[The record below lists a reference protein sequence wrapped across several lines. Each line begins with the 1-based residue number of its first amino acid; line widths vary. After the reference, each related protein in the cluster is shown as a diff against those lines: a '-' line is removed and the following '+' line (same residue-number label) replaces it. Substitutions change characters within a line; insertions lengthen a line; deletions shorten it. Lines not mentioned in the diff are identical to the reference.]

1 MSALIKALVA
11 ARKEIGSAKKGSVNP
26 HFRSKYADLA
36 SVIEAVKEPLENHG
50 LTFVQDCR
58 HATDVG
64 WLVCTVIYHES
75 GEKLELAYVPVLA
88 TKPDAQGWA
97 SGNTYARR
105 YSLQMALG
113 VPAEDDDGNAASKP
127 SAVISPVK
135 EALKGTAVDMELARK
150 IASSLVDLY
159 ADDASSDA
167 DYQAWELI
175 EPMDSDLKLAVWDIL
190 QPHSKVRSWLKKVGD
205 EHRAKA

>member
-1 MSALIKALVA
+1 MSALIKSLVA
-11 ARKEIGSAKKGSVNP
+11 ARKEIGAAKKGSTNP
-26 HFRSKYADLA
+26 HFKSKYADLA
-36 SVIEAVKEPLENHG
+36 SVIEAVKEPLEKHG

-58 HATDVG
+58 HAADVG

-113 VPAEDDDGNAASKP
+113 VPAEDDDGNEASKR
-127 SAVISPVK
+127 INPVK
-135 EALKGTAVDMELARK
+135 ESLKGVEVDQGKAEK
-150 IASSLVDLY
+150 IASALVDLHS
-159 ADDASSDA
+159 DGGTDA

>member
-11 ARKEIGSAKKGSVNP
+11 ARKEIGSAKKGSTNP
-26 HFRSKYADLA
+26 HYKSKYADLA
-36 SVIEAVKEPLENHG
+36 SVIEAVKEPLEAHG

-58 HATDVG
+58 LAEGMWV
-64 WLVCTVIYHES
+64 VSTVIYHES

-113 VPAEDDDGNAASKP
+113 VPAEDDDGNAASK
-127 SAVISPVK
+127 VISPVK
-135 EALKGTAVDMELARK
+135 EALKGTDVDQEKAQK
-150 IASSLVDLY
+150 IASALVDLY
-159 ADDASSDA
+159 QGGEHDA

-175 EPMDSDLKLAVWDIL
+175 EPMESDLKLAVWDIL